1 MDWFKAHKAL
11 LGTIAGA
18 AAAIAHTVGQDQVA
32 VVITTVSS
40 FLLGG
45 GLVKSDQFYK
55 DRQ

>member
-11 LGTIAGA
+11 LGTITGA
-18 AAAIAHTVGQDQVA
+18 AAAIAHTVGQDQLA